1 MAQAKGN
8 EWRDAGRESK
18 LEIVKAAHARPP
30 VLWVTTEILIHELSD
45 AALEALERAKIDRS
59 IVESPLGQACPCCGS
74 RLCRITEVRPDL
86 SLYIDRVSGKRVRP
100 ERLTPEQRAK
110 VEAAAER
117 VHIPLRVSREQL
129 HLLYR
134 DEGKK
139 DLVSGSM
146 RSGKSQVCAYA
157 LAREWLI
164 SGSKGA
170 HFWIAAPKRIM
181 AFELLRKIVYGDD
194 TAPPILP
201 AVLFNYIPTTEHRTR
216 ARMVDGSV
224 LSLKHLGSKRGTNL
238 KSDSVRCIVVDE
250 ACEMSDRAQLNNFEG
265 RVHTT
270 RGRLLLCS
278 TPTKHHW
285 LRELV
290 RDPCAAWEMM
300 KPEEREQ
307 HPTHA
312 ARYWRYTSLGMTENP
327 WIDPVHTLRE
337 MESKG
342 GMDDPAVM
350 REYRGLW
357 TGASGALWRM
367 FSLTDH
373 IMENHYR
380 DLRDWDEMRSRDITK
395 TVARRLFG
403 SYNPSYP
410 GLRATNLSVIGGMD
424 VNCAPHTTLF
434 VQVACDPDDPTCRD
448 KWSIYVWDGIQTHQ
462 DASVHAAML
471 AGKRFAK
478 QVRRE
483 SDGETYRGMGV
494 ICDGESAKRDPT
506 AHRHGGDP
514 KGLVKLFGQKG
525 LDLRPPDYTNKGYP
539 TNPAPKSTYLLLQ
552 YLLRTKRLFIH
563 TGLDYLRDAFL
574 EQEDSGDHITPV
586 KVSGNRS
593 DRVSSSIDAL
603 RYVCWAIFHG
613 GQDAP
618 VLMDGGGMTR

>member
-1 MAQAKGN
+1 MQAKGN

-18 LEIVKAAHARPP
+18 LEIVKAAYARPP
-30 VLWVTTEILIHELSD
+30 ILWVTTEVLIHELHEG
-45 AALEALERAKIDRS
+45 AVEALERAKIDRS
-59 IVESPLGQACPCCGS
+59 IIESPLGPACPCCGS
-74 RLCRITEVRPDL
+74 RLARITEVRPDL
-86 SLYIDRVSGKRVRP
+86 SLYIDRTSGKRVRP

-110 VEAAAER
+110 VEAAAEH

-134 DEGKK
+134 DAGKK

-157 LAREWLI
+157 LTREWLLH
-164 SGSKGA
+164 GGKGA
-170 HFWIAAPKRIM
+170 HFWVAAPKRIM
-181 AFELLRKIVYGDD
+181 AFELMRKIIYGDD

-201 AVLFNYIPTTEHRTR
+201 AVLFNYIPTTEHKTR
-216 ARMVDGSV
+216 ARLVDGSV

-250 ACEMSDRAQLNNFEG
+250 ACELSDRDQLNNLEG

-270 RGRLLLCS
+270 KGRLLLCS
-278 TPTKHHW
+278 TPTKNHW

-290 RDPCAAWEMM
+290 RDPCVAWEVM

-312 ARYWRYTSLGMTENP
+312 AHYWRYTSLGMTENP

-357 TGASGALWRM
+357 TGAAGALWRM
-367 FSLTDH
+367 FSLTENIID
-373 IMENHYR
+373 NHYR
-380 DLRDWDEMRSRDITK
+380 DLDEWDEMRSRNITRN
-395 TVARRLFG
+395 VARKLFG
-403 SYNPSYP
+403 GFNPNYP
-410 GLRATNLSVIGGMD
+410 GLRASNLTFIGGMD
-424 VNCAPHTTLF
+424 VNCSPHTTLLL
-434 VQVACDPDDPTCRD
+434 QAACDPDDPQNRD
-448 KWSIYVWDGIQTHQ
+448 KWSVYVWDGFQTHE
-462 DASVHAAML
+462 DAAVHAAML
-471 AGKRFAK
+471 HGKQFAK
-478 QVRRE
+478 MVRRG
-483 SDGETYRGMGV
+483 SDGETYRGMGI
-494 ICDGESAKRDPT
+494 ICDGASVNHDPT

-514 KGLVKLFGQKG
+514 KGLAKIFGSKG
-525 LDLRPPDYTNKGYP
+525 FDLRPPEHTNKGKAA
-539 TNPAPKSTYLLLQ
+539 NPHLADSYRLVQT
-552 YLLRTKRLFIH
+552 LLRERRLFIH
-563 TGLDYLRDAFL
+563 ARVGFLRDALL
-574 EQEDSGDHITPV
+574 EQEDSGDHVTPI

-593 DRVSSSIDAL
+593 DRVSSSVDAM
-603 RYVCWAIFHG
+603 RYALWAIFHG
-613 GQDAP
+613 GESSA